1 MGAELRV
8 GVIDSGCS
16 PDQAA
21 GLLGARRFWLDDGV
35 LREGEAL
42 ADQLGHGT
50 AVLARLRREASR
62 VPVLM
67 AQVFQQHGSTSAL
80 QVAAALLWLVEQG
93 VSVVNLSLGLH
104 QDRPVLRQACAEAQ
118 AAGVLLCASS
128 PARACRCIRPIIRGY
143 PYHRGCPLR
152 CRAMVV
158 VEQRPGRFWR
168 AYGRAGFCWCEHGL
182 CSVDR
187 ADCRD
192 AARSAADGRPA
203 GAGPVAPPR
212 SVYWPGAPRCRGCL
226 KQRS

>member
-118 AAGVLLCASS
+118 SAGVLLCASS
-128 PARACRCIRPIIRGY
+128 PAQGMPVYPASYPGVIRITGDARC
-143 PYHRGCPLR
+143 
-152 CRAMVV
+152 A
-158 VEQRPGRFWR
+158 
-168 AYGRAGFCWCEHGL
+168 AGQWSWL
-182 CSVDR
+182 NSAQ
-187 ADCRD
+187 ADFGGHMGGQG
-192 AARSAADGRPA
+192 SA
-203 GAGPVAPPR
+203 GASMACAALTGRIAAMLRDQPQMDAQQVLDRLRRHAAFIGPER
-212 SVYWPGAPRCRGCL
+212 RGVVDA
-226 KQRS
+226 